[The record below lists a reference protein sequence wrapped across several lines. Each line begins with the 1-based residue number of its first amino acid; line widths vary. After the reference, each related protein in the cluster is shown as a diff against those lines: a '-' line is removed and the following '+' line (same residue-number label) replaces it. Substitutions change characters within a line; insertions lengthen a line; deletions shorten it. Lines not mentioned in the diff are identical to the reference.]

1 MQNSQESEFCGS
13 LFYNKFGNLTTAISL
28 KKKSPPQVLSCEFP
42 FVFKPIPTENVE
54 QPFKKRFYVLT
65 QIYLPK
71 TSRSWFS
78 YLSSNKS
85 SVSLL
90 QEFFFWGGGKSVLWT
105 SWLKYFFLLS
115 YRNFNFLIITFS
127 FTSLCTF
134 TIL

>member
-1 MQNSQESEFCGS
+1 MQNSQESEFYRS
-13 LFYNKFGNLTTAISL
+13 LFYNKFGNLTTAILL

-71 TSRSWFS
+71 TSRSSFS

-90 QEFFFWGGGKSVLWT
+90 QEFFGGEVKSVLWT
-105 SWLKYFFLLS
+105 SWLKYFLLLS